1 MFHRSLKSKSS
12 SFNFSSS
19 VFFKHQT
26 KDVVYPYISWGGDYV
41 VVEQAEFI
49 REDEVE
55 DDRINVLKQMIMNN
69 HDFSGHIWEFEEDT
83 TELSLELDDK
93 EGEDDEVAQSEKVT
107 KNGEEAESDEDFQTP
122 KQSRHSDSS
131 ARKGKKRLPDR
142 GMEKKKHKVLSA
154 RPQQAPLGE
163 DMKTWMAQL
172 FQQNIEAMEDRL
184 QKQMAERFE
193 KMQSEL
199 QGSLKVG
206 GGQLDHGE
214 ASPRKSSPS
223 KPSAS
228 KANTSMPSPSKPTL
242 RRSERVDASLSEGV
256 DMDFDAEIGTQS
268 VEGLSQASFVPGFD
282 PSQTNREDGTRD
294 FWTPLTSLRPPVT
307 VAKEGSSAPPPT
319 RWEKWYK
326 GGVKTLQLSD
336 SPLPQDGSPESPLY
350 YVAEDTWTRF
360 SEWSMYPK
368 TLQFGP
374 TAFNMTIATRIIAA
388 GKWLGNEKYQ
398 LPNFLLAYGRG
409 ELPAYGRTNKT
420 WGVDVDKLYFPLFV
434 NGNHWIAVCVN
445 IIEKIV
451 DVYDCFQGK
460 NRQHVEKFAVMI
472 PRIVKAVAP
481 PEEKKHLLLEK
492 YTIHDIPLKS
502 RLNKSCADCGAYA
515 LKHLEC
521 LLLDLDLGLVDD
533 EIIMGCR
540 QKNAVD
546 IWGATQ
552 DPI

>member
-1 MFHRSLKSKSS
+1 MKS
-12 SFNFSSS
+12 
-19 VFFKHQT
+19 
-26 KDVVYPYISWGGDYV
+26 
-41 VVEQAEFI
+41 
-49 REDEVE
+49 
-55 DDRINVLKQMIMNN
+55 
-69 HDFSGHIWEFEEDT
+69 
-83 TELSLELDDK
+83 
-93 EGEDDEVAQSEKVT
+93 
-107 KNGEEAESDEDFQTP
+107 
-122 KQSRHSDSS
+122 
-131 ARKGKKRLPDR
+131 
-142 GMEKKKHKVLSA
+142 
-154 RPQQAPLGE
+154 
-163 DMKTWMAQL
+163 WMAQL

-199 QGSLKVG
+199 KGSLKVG
-206 GGQLDHGE
+206 GGQLDHGV

-228 KANTSMPSPSKPTL
+228 KATTSMPSPSMQSPSKPTL
-242 RRSERVDASLSEGV
+242 RRSERVDGSFSEGV
-256 DMDFDAEIGTQS
+256 DMDFDVEIGTQG

-282 PSQTNREDGTRD
+282 PSQTNREDVTRD

-307 VAKEGSSAPPPT
+307 VAKEGSSAPPPR

-336 SPLPQDGSPESPLY
+336 SPLPEDASPESPLY

-360 SEWSMYPK
+360 SEWSMSPK
-368 TLQFGP
+368 TLHIGF
-374 TAFNMTIATRIIAA
+374 TAFNMTIATWIIAA
-388 GKWLGNEKYQ
+388 GKWLGNEEMDAFMYMWREKTSLRRWNVDRIAFMTATFCLQIDTAYHKFTRNKKKYQ
-398 LPNFLLAYGRG
+398 LPEFLLAYGRG

-445 IIEKIV
+445 IIEKRV

-472 PRIVKAVAP
+472 PRIVKGVAL

-502 RLNKSCADCGAYA
+502 RLNKSCADCGEYA

-521 LLLDLDLGLVDD
+521 LLLGLDLGLVDD

-540 QKNAVD
+540 QKIVVD
-546 IWGATQ
+546 I
-552 DPI
+552 